1 MIEKTRGGGSL
12 GPGVVLWGMEDIGG
26 RILWFM
32 GEVSWWPG
40 GDGCLFVVFCIG
52 NGVSSYIL
60 CF

>member
-1 MIEKTRGGGSL
+1 MIERMRGGGSL

-32 GEVSWWPG
+32 GEVSWGPG
-40 GDGCLFVVFCIG
+40 GMVVYLFFFCIG
-52 NGVSSYIL
+52 NGVSSCIL